1 MFSDTK
7 LLNYFIA
14 HPSFQIYFWG
24 LYIFEY
30 DSYRCNC
37 TNFDKTLKRFSCFFS
52 HKALISPEWFCRE
65 AGFCIFAYFNFSF
78 IPHCEFWCIYLL
90 CRNILPQIYNAV
102 NIFFKKIKR
111 TFQKPPKDFLL
122 GRLFTV
128 KYLLLQDYD
137 LDLYGWQGYD
147 KDSEYTTSIGG
158 TVVSD
163 TEEAAVILLGTNGTA
178 KVYDV
183 YWNNRDYHARLVS
196 NAPTEQ
202 VLSLVNAVKLETYEY
217 DEIV

>member
-1 MFSDTK
+1 MQAIRNDTTFFINFLLSNLFFPMFSDTK

-128 KYLLLQDYD
+128 KYLLLQV
-137 LDLYGWQGYD
+137 LSQNTLH
-147 KDSEYTTSIGG
+147 I
-158 TVVSD
+158 
-163 TEEAAVILLGTNGTA
+163 AVDLLGE
-178 KVYDV
+178 
-183 YWNNRDYHARLVS
+183 RSDYFIIFIGIQLDGIY
-196 NAPTEQ
+196 Q
-202 VLSLVNAVKLETYEY
+202 
-217 DEIV
+217 